1 MSASTQS
8 AGVRPFLIGAT
19 WTTGQ
24 GTPFESINPA
34 TGARNGLIG
43 SASRE
48 DVDLAVRTAKAA
60 QARPEWR
67 AMLPH
72 RRAAILHRIADLIEA
87 NAEELAERQMRENG
101 KLRAE
106 CVAQAA
112 GGAAAYRYFA
122 SICETMPAEVAPS
135 RGDHLSMVLYEPFG
149 VVAAITPWN
158 SPLTL
163 ESQKV
168 AAALAA
174 GNAVVLKPSEFT
186 PTIALRVAE
195 LALEAGLPPG
205 ILNVVTGLGAET
217 GSALVA
223 HPEVR
228 LISFT
233 GGTATGKAIAREA
246 AGRMAAVALELG
258 GKSPHIVFADADLDK
273 ALQGVLHGVFSSS
286 GQSCIA
292 GTRLFVERGIHD
304 AFVARLVQ
312 AAKALRVGPPDD
324 ARSQVA
330 PLSSFVHRDK
340 VEAMVNMAREDGA
353 EVLAGGSR
361 PADLALANGA
371 YYLPTLIGGVTND
384 ARICQQEV
392 FGPVLCVMPFDN
404 EEDLVAQANDSFFGL
419 AAGVWT
425 RDFPKAWRVARAV
438 EAGTVWINTYK
449 TLSVSVPFGGFKESG
464 SGREKGFFGIRTY
477 QEAKTVMVGL

>member
-1 MSASTQS
+1 MRGDEPSVQ
-8 AGVRPFLIGAT
+8 PFLVGAD
-19 WTTGQ
+19 WTSGE
-24 GTPFESINPA
+24 GAAFESIDPA
-34 TGARNGLIG
+34 TGRLNGLFG
-43 SASRE
+43 GASSA
-48 DVDLAVRTAKAA
+48 DVDRAVQAAKAA
-60 QARPEWR
+60 QASPQWR
-67 AMLPH
+67 NMLPH
-72 RRAAILHRIADLIEA
+72 KRAAILRRIGDLIESH
-87 NAEELAERQMRENG
+87 AEQLADLQMRQNG
-101 KLRAE
+101 KLRRE
-106 CVAQAA
+106 CIEQAS

-122 SICETMPAEVAPS
+122 AICETMPSEVAPS
-135 RGDHLSMVLYEPFG
+135 RGEHLAMVLYEPFG

-186 PTIALRVAE
+186 PSIALRVAE

-217 GSALVA
+217 GTALVR
-223 HPEVR
+223 HPDVR

-233 GGTATGKAIAREA
+233 GGTATGKAIGREA

-258 GKSPHIVFADADLDK
+258 GKSPHIVFADADIDK
-273 ALQGVLHGVFSSS
+273 ALDGVLHGVFSST

-292 GTRLFVERGIHD
+292 GTRLFLQRGIYEP
-304 AFVARLVQ
+304 FVARLV
-312 AAKALRVGPPDD
+312 AAAQALRVGPPDD
-324 ARSQVA
+324 PHSQVA

-340 VEAMVNMAREDGA
+340 VESMVAMALEDGGQI
-353 EVLAGGSR
+353 LAGGKR
-361 PADLALANGA
+361 PDDPRLADGA
-371 YYLPTLIGGVTND
+371 YYLPTVIAGVQNS

-392 FGPVLCVMPFDN
+392 FGPVLCVMPFDD
-404 EEDLVAQANDSFFGL
+404 EEDLVAQANGTAFGL
-419 AAGVWT
+419 ACGVWT
-425 RDFPKAWRVARAV
+425 TDFPKAWRIARAV

-464 SGREKGFFGIRTY
+464 AGREKGYFGIRSY